1 MAVKTILIKGSAV
14 RKEGIAGG
22 TITPGHLVHRNSSN
36 QFVVHP
42 TAAATAMRAFAMEN
56 EVVGGD
62 INDTYAANDT
72 ILVAYPAP
80 GSEVYALVPASA
92 AAIVIGDTLESAGNG
107 MLRKATT
114 DAATDDTQRNSSIGK
129 ALEAV
134 DNSGGG
140 SPARI
145 KIEVF

>member
-1 MAVKTILIKGSAV
+1 
-14 RKEGIAGG
+14 
-22 TITPGHLVHRNSSN
+22 
-36 QFVVHP
+36 
-42 TAAATAMRAFAMEN
+42 
-56 EVVGGD
+56 
-62 INDTYAANDT
+62 
-72 ILVAYPAP
+72 
-80 GSEVYALVPASA
+80 
-92 AAIVIGDTLESAGNG
+92 VIGDTLESAGNG